1 MPRGNRYW
9 RGPAAGVL
17 VLAALAGGCATG
29 GALAARMYD
38 LGQGTVLPA
47 TFEGFD
53 AGYGKVSA
61 VAPDRE
67 RFAGEYTLAVRE
79 VPLQYR
85 TFAEG
90 QAGEAPNA
98 AGGPAEGAVAA
109 NLPWPELYGYGSHDA
124 APPVG
129 TATLVGDRGTVIEM
143 VLFQVNRQLRIGDG
157 VARDNRGRVYRVHL
171 GDLEQ

>member
-1 MPRGNRYW
+1 MPQGNRDR

-17 VLAALAGGCATG
+17 LLAALAGACATG
-29 GALAARMYD
+29 GARAGRMYD
-38 LGQGTVLPA
+38 LERGTILQA

-53 AGYGKVSA
+53 AGYGRVSA

-79 VPLQYR
+79 VLLQYR
-85 TFAEG
+85 TFTEG
-90 QAGEAPNA
+90 RPGEAPNA

-109 NLPWPELYGYGSHDA
+109 DRPWPELYGYGSHGA

-143 VLFQVNRQLRIGDG
+143 VLFQVNRQLRSGDG

-171 GDLEQ
+171 GDLER